1 MTVLEKS
8 LKSWGADTFK
18 QVLKEELAA
27 LPEGQLPLAQCS
39 LRGGSIDHSSL
50 SVSVLTVTEDEQ
62 SIHAKIS
69 VFFNEVS
76 AGGSCGFDPTTESGY
91 GEMLVK
97 IDKSS
102 AEAEFKV
109 IFE

>member
-8 LKSWGADTFK
+8 FKSWGTDTFK

-27 LPEGQLPLAQCS
+27 LPEGVLPVAKCS
-39 LRGGSIDHSSL
+39 LRGGSIDHRSL
-50 SVSVLTVTEDEQ
+50 SVSVLSVTDDEQ
-62 SIHAKIS
+62 SIQAKIS

-76 AGGSCGFDPTTESGY
+76 AGGSCGFDPATESGY
-91 GEMLVK
+91 GEMLVT

-102 AEAEFKV
+102 GETGFQV
-109 IFE
+109 VFE

>member
-8 LKSWGADTFK
+8 LNSWGTDTFK
-18 QVLKEELAA
+18 QVLKEELTA
-27 LPEGQLPLAQCS
+27 LPEGDLPLSKCS

-50 SVSVLTVTEDEQ
+50 SVSVLSVTDDAQ
-62 SIHAKIS
+62 SIQTKIS

-91 GEMLVK
+91 GEMLVT

-102 AEAEFKV
+102 GVTEFKV
-109 IFE
+109 VFE